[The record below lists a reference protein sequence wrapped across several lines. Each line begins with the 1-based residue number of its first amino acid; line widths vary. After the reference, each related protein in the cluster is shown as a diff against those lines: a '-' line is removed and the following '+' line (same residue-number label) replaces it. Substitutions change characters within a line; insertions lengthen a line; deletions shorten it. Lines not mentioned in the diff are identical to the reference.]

1 MEFKQGSVE
10 EVGGGEGGGEGGER
24 GEREGEIQYVPGWGG
39 FKGGDH
45 LEPQRVRDRDRER
58 DKDGGRGG
66 GRGTEMGGLLL
77 LLK

>member
-10 EVGGGEGGGEGGER
+10 EVGGGGGEGEGGER

-39 FKGGDH
+39 VKGGDH
-45 LEPQRVRDRDRER
+45 LEPQRGRDRDRER